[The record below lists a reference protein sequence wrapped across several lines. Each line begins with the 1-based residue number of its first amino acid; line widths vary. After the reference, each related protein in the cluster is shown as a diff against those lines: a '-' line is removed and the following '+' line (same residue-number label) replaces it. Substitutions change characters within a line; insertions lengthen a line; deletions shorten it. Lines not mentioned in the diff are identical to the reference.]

1 MANGTETGWFC
12 QSPEGNKGPFTRAQ
26 MAEFL
31 ASGSIGPH
39 HMVWREGMPN
49 WQRVAEVPD
58 LNTAA
63 PPAAIAQPQNPA
75 LPNAQNQDDYLD
87 SIFVALVKDSWKRY
101 RKREVSQDVD
111 EVVLGAVITATLD
124 NGYALIDLA
133 STGTDHHL
141 RFEELSTGNRIIFKL
156 HHHAESLLTSQV
168 LGHEASVTIGFGQ
181 RVQEFQR
188 VWSAVKQEMKGGYIT
203 QPDPGII
210 LVDGDI
216 SSQYIYVEVGLLW
229 DINDYLDPEDP
240 YKANYPKLTRDVGAT
255 IHALRK
261 YLHGR
266 LAG

>member
-1 MANGTETGWFC
+1 MGNGTGGWFC
-12 QSPEGNKGPFTRAQ
+12 QSPEGNKGPFTDEQ
-26 MAEFL
+26 MGEFL
-31 ASGSIGPH
+31 RGGNLGPD

-49 WQRVAEVPD
+49 WTRIAQVPE
-58 LNTAA
+58 LTGGASAA
-63 PPAAIAQPQNPA
+63 PPQPQGA
-75 LPNAQNQDDYLD
+75 VPNAQNQDDYLD
-87 SIFVALVKDSWKRY
+87 SIFVDLVKDSWRRY

-111 EVVLGAVITATLD
+111 EVVVGAVITATLD
-124 NGYALIDLA
+124 NGYALIDLE
-133 STGTDHHL
+133 SSGTDHYL
-141 RFEELSTGNRIIFKL
+141 RFEEIASGNRIIFRL
-156 HHHAESLLTSQV
+156 RHHAESLLTSQV

-181 RVQEFQR
+181 RVRDFQR
-188 VWSAVKQEMKGGYIT
+188 VWTAVKQEMKGGYIT

-229 DINDYLDPEDP
+229 DINDYLDPDDP

-266 LAG
+266 LG